1 MAETAEL
8 SNYVIKGGDQ
18 GRARLSVIS
27 RVLAPATDALLDRFG
42 QLAGA
47 VAIDAGCGGGDVSF
61 ALAERV
67 GPSGR
72 VLGFDLDEEKLA
84 GAREEAGRR
93 GLRNIE
99 FVKASVLE
107 EWPAADAALIHI
119 RFVLCHLPK
128 PEDMLARAMAALAR
142 GGLLIAQD
150 IDHAGMFC
158 HPPSSAFAR
167 YCELYVTLAK
177 HRGGDPFI
185 GRRLVPLLERA
196 GLAEVDTCLAQPF
209 GRTGDVKRVGPL
221 TFTAVSEALIS
232 SGLADAAE
240 VEEIAAELAAYAA
253 RPDTI
258 TSLPR
263 IFQAWG
269 RKQ

>member
-1 MAETAEL
+1 
-8 SNYVIKGGDQ
+8 
-18 GRARLSVIS
+18 
-27 RVLAPATDALLDRFG
+27 
-42 QLAGA
+42 
-47 VAIDAGCGGGDVSF
+47 
-61 ALAERV
+61 
-67 GPSGR
+67 
-72 VLGFDLDEEKLA
+72 
-84 GAREEAGRR
+84 
-93 GLRNIE
+93 
-99 FVKASVLE
+99 
-107 EWPAADAALIHI
+107 LIHI

-128 PEDMLARAMAALAR
+128 PEDMLARAMAALVP